1 MEERSLKVYGAD
13 KTFFSKLTT
22 TITKL
27 LVPTKVGINGML
39 ISVKRNSMLKAYES
53 YIENNSLEDEQ
64 KREAIIKKYED
75 TFTLYL
81 ESIDKYV
88 MDSIY
93 KKVKNETASD
103 FEKKALSDYYMV
115 TRLKES
121 DFLEYKYRKQKY
133 LLDLDYETVLGTEKE
148 KLIERFNKVYSSKMD
163 MIYKGILKHYS
174 IQLADKTS
182 TIREPKEEIYKKIF
196 STLEEYI
203 SGILP
208 LKLQIEPKDG
218 YKEIVEEYDKYE
230 RFIVGKLDRRDE
242 IEKNM
247 LLLGISR
254 YLFTHS
260 LPLIVAEQCY
270 IKLLKDS
277 RSLIVDTKIA
287 KKREKAYELLINL
300 IEEYN
305 VKLLSTK
312 IYWDRPGEREIYKN
326 FWNEFN
332 SINNLKKTD
341 YKEYMKQK
349 EILFVRNDLKQV
361 YRNENKYYKIIQ
373 FYKRRLC
380 DLGAMR
386 RMSNSCTTLEG
397 KYVKVENK

>member
-1 MEERSLKVYGAD
+1 MEEKSLKLYGAD

-39 ISVKRNSMLKAYES
+39 ISVKRNSMLKAYEAS
-53 YIENNSLEDEQ
+53 IESNSLEDEK
-64 KREAIIKKYED
+64 KRDSIIKKYDD

-93 KKVKNETASD
+93 KKVKNDSASD
-103 FEKKALSDYYMV
+103 FEKKALSGYYMV
-115 TRLKES
+115 TQLKES

-133 LLDLDYETVLGTEKE
+133 LLDLDYESVLGTEKE
-148 KLIERFNKVYSSKMD
+148 KLIERYNKVYLSKMD
-163 MIYKGILKHYS
+163 IIYKGILKHYS

-196 STLEEYI
+196 ATLEDYI
-203 SGILP
+203 STILP
-208 LKLQIEPKDG
+208 LKLQIEPKEQ
-218 YKEIVEEYDKYE
+218 YKEIVDEYDKYE

-242 IEKNM
+242 IEKNI

-270 IKLLKDS
+270 IKLLKDT

-305 VKLLSTK
+305 VRLLSTK
-312 IYWDRPGEREIYKN
+312 IYWDRPGERDVYKK
-326 FWNEFN
+326 FWKEF
-332 SINNLKKTD
+332 SDINNLKKTD
-341 YKEYMKQK
+341 YIEYMKQK
-349 EILFVRNDLKQV
+349 EILFVRNDLIHV

-373 FYKRRLC
+373 FYKKRLC

-386 RMSNSCTTLEG
+386 KMSNTCTTLEG
-397 KYVKVENK
+397 KYVKVAK

>member
-1 MEERSLKVYGAD
+1 MEEKSLKVYGAD

-22 TITKL
+22 TITKI

-39 ISVKRNSMLKAYES
+39 ISVKRNSMIKSYEA
-53 YIENNSLEDEQ
+53 YIENDSLKDEQ
-64 KREAIIKKYED
+64 KREVVAKKYED

-93 KKVKNETASD
+93 KKVKNDTASD

-115 TRLKES
+115 TKLKES

-133 LLDLDYETVLGTEKE
+133 LLDLDYESVISTAKE
-148 KLIERFNKVYSSKMD
+148 KLIERYNKVYISKMD

-196 STLEEYI
+196 ATLEEYI
-203 SGILP
+203 SEVLP
-208 LKLQIEPKDG
+208 LKLQVEPKDG
-218 YKEIVEEYDKYE
+218 YKEIVNEYDKYE

-270 IKLLKDS
+270 IKLLKDT

-287 KKREKAYELLINL
+287 KKREKAYDLLISL
-300 IEEYN
+300 IEDYN

-312 IYWDRPGEREIYKN
+312 IYWDRPGERELYKA
-326 FWNEFN
+326 FWNEYN
-332 SINNLKKTD
+332 QINKLKKTNLL
-341 YKEYMKQK
+341 ECMKQK

-373 FYKRRLC
+373 FYKKRLC

-386 RMSNSCTTLEG
+386 KMSNSYKTLEG
-397 KYVKVENK
+397 KYVKI